1 MTRSMLVAAALLAAA
16 PAALP
21 AQRIASAATLP
32 PAAAAPAAA
41 RVAARVAADTSR
53 PSRGEPR
60 RPEGVGPRTGTL
72 TLDRESFAY
81 APDGRRDPFAS
92 LMAHGELR
100 PMISDLRLTTVVYM
114 QEGGSVAVLRDLVTK
129 EQYRVRVGQQLG
141 RMRVSSIAPK
151 QITFTI
157 EEFGFS
163 RQESLAL
170 GDSTT
175 SRTQQ

>member
-1 MTRSMLVAAALLAAA
+1 MTRTTLVAAALLAAV

-21 AQRIASAATLP
+21 AQRIASAATVP
-32 PAAAAPAAA
+32 TAAPAAA
-41 RVAARVAADTSR
+41 RLAADTGR
-53 PSRGEPR
+53 RAAEPR
-60 RPEGVGPRTGTL
+60 RPESVGPRSGTL
-72 TLDRESFAY
+72 TLDRESYAY
-81 APDGRRDPFAS
+81 SPDGRRDPFAS

-100 PMISDLRLTTVVYM
+100 PLISDLRLTTVVFI
-114 QEGGSVAVLRDLVTK
+114 EGGGSVAVLRDLATK

-141 RMRVSSIAPK
+141 RMRVASIRQK
-151 QITFTI
+151 QVTFTI

>member
-41 RVAARVAADTSR
+41 PAPRVAADTSR

-60 RPEGVGPRTGTL
+60 RPEGIGPRTGTL

-100 PMISDLRLTTVVYM
+100 PMISDLRLTTVVWL
-114 QEGGSVAVLRDLVTK
+114 QQGGSVAVLRDLVTK

-141 RMRVSSIAPK
+141 RMRVSAIAPK

-175 SRTQQ
+175 PRTQQ

>member
-1 MTRSMLVAAALLAAA
+1 MTRTTLVAAALLAAV
-16 PAALP
+16 PAMLP
-21 AQRIASAATLP
+21 AQRIASAATVP
-32 PAAAAPAAA
+32 TT
-41 RVAARVAADTSR
+41 ARVAADTGRRSV
-53 PSRGEPR
+53 EPR
-60 RPEGVGPRTGTL
+60 GPEAVGPRSGTL
-72 TLDRESFAY
+72 TLDRESYSY
-81 APDGRRDPFAS
+81 APDGRRDPFAT

-100 PMISDLRLTTVVYM
+100 PMISDLRLTTVVYL
-114 QEGGSVAVLRDLVTK
+114 EGGGSVAVLRDLTTK

-141 RMRVSSIAPK
+141 RMRVAAIRQK

>member
-16 PAALP
+16 PAALH

-32 PAAAAPAAA
+32 PASAASAAPTI
-41 RVAARVAADTSR
+41 RVALADTSR

-60 RPEGVGPRTGTL
+60 RPEGVGPRSGTL
-72 TLDRESFAY
+72 TLDRESFSY

-100 PMISDLRLTTVVYM
+100 PMISDLRLTTVVFM

-141 RMRVSSIAPK
+141 RMRVSGIGPK